1 MITEFKFPDLGEG
14 ITEGEIVR
22 WRVKIGE
29 KIKED
34 QILAEVET
42 AKAVVEVPSPR
53 DGIVIKLHY
62 KEGECVKVGEV
73 LVTIGNE
80 EDLKVKDVR
89 KDKGTVV
96 GVLEEAEEMA
106 TLSRVLATPAV
117 RRRAKE
123 MGIDIALVKGTGHRG
138 KVTEED
144 LNRFKE
150 EVSGVKHG
158 DDSYGHITRVPIKGI
173 RKTLAKNLPAYQHTA
188 AHVTHMDEADVT
200 ELVIIKEKEEKEL
213 EEKGIKLTFLPFIIK
228 AVIIAL
234 KAHPFLNSTLDEDN
248 GEIILKR
255 YYNISIAV
263 DTKDGLI
270 APIIKDADK
279 KNIICLA
286 EEIKI
291 LSERARSRTIDIKE
305 LRGGTF
311 SITNVGAYG
320 GIFATPIIN
329 YPEAAILATGRIQDK
344 PVAVDGDIKIRK
356 MLPLSITFDHR
367 IMDGAMVAKFTN
379 TIIKHLEDPGLLI
392 LELR

>member
-1 MITEFKFPDLGEG
+1 MEK
-14 ITEGEIVR
+14 
-22 WRVKIGE
+22 

-73 LVTIGNE
+73 LVTIGDE
-80 EDLKVKDVR
+80 EDLEPNDLR

-96 GVLEEAEEMA
+96 GILEEAKEIVMP
-106 TLSRVLATPAV
+106 SWVLATPAV
-117 RRRAKE
+117 RRKAKE

-138 KVTEED
+138 KVTEE
-144 LNRFKE
+144 
-150 EVSGVKHG
+150 VSGVRHG
-158 DDSYGHITRVPIKGI
+158 DDSYGPITRIPIKGI

-200 ELVIIKEKEEKEL
+200 ELIIIKEKEEKDM

-248 GEIILKR
+248 GEIILKK
-255 YYNISIAV
+255 YYNIGIAV

-279 KNIICLA
+279 KNIISLA
-286 EEIKI
+286 EEIKT

-320 GIFATPIIN
+320 GVFATPIIN
-329 YPEAAILATGRIQDK
+329 YPEAAILATGRIQDR
-344 PVAVDGDIKIRK
+344 PVVIDMDIRIRK
-356 MLPLSITFDHR
+356 ILPISITFDHR
-367 IMDGAMVAKFTN
+367 IMDGAMVARFTN
-379 TIIKHLEDPGLLI
+379 TIIKHLEDPGLLL